1 MSTMVERATPREAA
15 DAVEGDPLPAGC
27 DSPIELRIPELRN
40 LFNAMDPA
48 PFNDRDLD
56 PSAEAF
62 IVNWSKDL
70 PRDAPLA
77 LLVHFDRPCNLADA
91 AVVLRE
97 AVHRFFAERAR
108 SERRKLRELFARGR
122 ISLVIALAFVALTIT
137 VTRLAAASWLVSGF
151 GRILDESLLIVGWVA
166 MWRPLEIFLYDWW
179 PIRAEARLFERLA
192 AMPVRVTMRARPVPA
207 VQPPSSQL
215 GMPSSTAA
223 NE

>member
-1 MSTMVERATPREAA
+1 MLIVMNPDATAA
-15 DAVEGDPLPAGC
+15 DIRRVVET
-27 DSPIELRIPELRN
+27 IESLGFKAHPMPGSNRTAIGLTGN
-40 LFNAMDPA
+40 QVAIDPA

-70 PRDAPLA
+70 PREAPLA
-77 LLVHFDRPCNLADA
+77 LLVHLDRPCDLAEA
-91 AVVLRE
+91 AAVLRE

-108 SERRKLRELFARGR
+108 SERRRLRELLKRGR
-122 ISLVIALAFVALTIT
+122 ISLVIGLAFVAVT
-137 VTRLAAASWLVSGF
+137 VGATTLAQAWWPVTGY

-192 AMPVRVTMRARPVPA
+192 AMPVRVTSSAR
-207 VQPPSSQL
+207 L
-215 GMPSSTAA
+215 STSG
-223 NE
+223 

>member
-1 MSTMVERATPREAA
+1 MSAEIERRATAREAGHPA
-15 DAVEGDPLPAGC
+15 AGDPLPAGC
-27 DSPIELRIPELRN
+27 DAPIEVHVAELRN
-40 LFNAMDPA
+40 LFNAMDPS

-70 PRDAPLA
+70 PREAPLA
-77 LLVHFDRPCNLADA
+77 LLVHLDRPCDLAEA
-91 AVVLRE
+91 AAVLRE

-108 SERRKLRELFARGR
+108 SERRRLRELLKRGR
-122 ISLVIALAFVALTIT
+122 ISLVIGLAFVAVT
-137 VTRLAAASWLVSGF
+137 VGATTLAQAWWPVTGY

-192 AMPVRVTMRARPVPA
+192 AMPVRVTSSAR
-207 VQPPSSQL
+207 L
-215 GMPSSTAA
+215 STSG
-223 NE
+223 

>member
-1 MSTMVERATPREAA
+1 MSTAVERTATAHDGGDAA
-15 DAVEGDPLPAGC
+15 AGDPLPPECTA
-27 DSPIELRIPELRN
+27 PIEVRVPELRN

-77 LLVHFDRPCNLADA
+77 LIVHLDRPCDLADA
-91 AVVLRE
+91 AAVLRE
-97 AVHRFFAERAR
+97 AVHSFFAERAR
-108 SERRKLRELFARGR
+108 SERRRLRELLKRGR
-122 ISLVIALAFVALTIT
+122 ISLAIGLAFVALTVAAT
-137 VTRLAAASWLVSGF
+137 TLAAATWPATGF

-179 PIRAEARLFERLA
+179 PIRADARLFERLA
-192 AMPVRVTMRARPVPA
+192 TMPVRVTSRAIH
-207 VQPPSSQL
+207 
-215 GMPSSTAA
+215 T
-223 NE
+223 